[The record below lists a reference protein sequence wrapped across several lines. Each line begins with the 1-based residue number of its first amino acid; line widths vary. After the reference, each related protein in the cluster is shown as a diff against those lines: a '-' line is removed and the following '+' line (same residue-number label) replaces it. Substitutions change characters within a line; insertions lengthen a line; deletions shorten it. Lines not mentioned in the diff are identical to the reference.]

1 MYYNSGSPSLLAEKM
16 DTYMFYLF
24 KMSRVR
30 IVITTKSSK
39 DEKREKKKEGC
50 LVAKCQKS
58 KRQRI
63 LGNFASLPTNSD
75 QFSCL

>member
-24 KMSRVR
+24 KMSRVQR
-30 IVITTKSSK
+30 VIMMKSSK
-39 DEKREKKKEGC
+39 DEKREKKNGC
-50 LVAKCQKS
+50 LVDKCQKS

-63 LGNFASLPTNSD
+63 LGNFASLQTKSD

>member
-30 IVITTKSSK
+30 RVITTKSSK
-39 DEKREKKKEGC
+39 DEKRERKKKKVV
-50 LVAKCQKS
+50 LLPNAKRVKGKES
-58 KRQRI
+58 
-63 LGNFASLPTNSD
+63 
-75 QFSCL
+75 